1 METKL
6 LLAKNGIV
14 RKATKTAIVATLT
27 ATRYV
32 VIPEAFKWLQSQI
45 CRVVRRITWVVCGAI
60 LKNAKHGK
68 RGEKFFKFT
77 KHDYSFISMSNQNSV
92 AS

>member
-32 VIPEAFKWLQSQI
+32 VIPEAFKWLQSTI
-45 CRVVRRITWVVCGAI
+45 
-60 LKNAKHGK
+60 
-68 RGEKFFKFT
+68 
-77 KHDYSFISMSNQNSV
+77 
-92 AS
+92 

>member
-1 METKL
+1 MRTNENETFP
-6 LLAKNGIV
+6 ANDRNNGIV

-45 CRVVRRITWVVCGAI
+45 
-60 LKNAKHGK
+60 
-68 RGEKFFKFT
+68 
-77 KHDYSFISMSNQNSV
+77 
-92 AS
+92 